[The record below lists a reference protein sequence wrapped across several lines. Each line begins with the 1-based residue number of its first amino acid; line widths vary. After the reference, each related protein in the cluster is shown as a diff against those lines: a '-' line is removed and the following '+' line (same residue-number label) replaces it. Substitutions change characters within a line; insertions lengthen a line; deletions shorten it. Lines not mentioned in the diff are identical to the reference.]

1 MRSRDSVAPAWPHAC
16 GTASATGL
24 PLCEGTDNPFEAAVA
39 LTMSGFVLVVVI
51 VWISTTFA

>member
-1 MRSRDSVAPAWPHAC
+1 VWPRRGPMPC

-24 PLCEGTDNPFEAAVA
+24 PPSEGTDNPFEAVVA
-39 LTMSGFVLVVVI
+39 LTMSGFVLVFVI

>member
-1 MRSRDSVAPAWPHAC
+1 VWPRRGPMPC